1 MMGIVIDRLITCSE
15 ITRTRM
21 AIYMIQINSNKGVYG
36 LSRTVI
42 LDGAR
47 TPFGKFGGA
56 LSSLTASDLGGIAI
70 KEALEKANV
79 AADAVE
85 EVIIGTVLQA
95 GQGQI
100 PSRQAATK
108 AGIPWNVKT
117 ETINK
122 VCASGMRSVTLA
134 DQLIRLGDEEVIVA
148 GGMESMSNAPY
159 YMPKGRF
166 GLRMGDASLV
176 DGMIYDGLSCAF
188 HPKQV
193 HMGIYGNDTASKF
206 EISREQQDEWA
217 VRSHKK
223 ALAAIDSGKFA
234 EEIVA
239 VEIPQRKGEPIRI
252 ETDEAPRQGTT
263 METLS
268 KLKSAFSSDG
278 SITAGNAPGVND
290 GACALVLMS
299 EEKANQE
306 NRKPLAT
313 ILAHAEVGVAPED
326 FPQTPGLV
334 INQLLEKSGK
344 TLADIDLIE
353 INEAFA
359 AVALVSNQIGG
370 LDESKVNVNGGAVAL
385 GHPIG
390 ASGAR
395 IILTLAYELKRRGG
409 GIGIAAICSGGGQG
423 DAVLIEVTN

>member
-1 MMGIVIDRLITCSE
+1 MQIR
-15 ITRTRM
+15 
-21 AIYMIQINSNKGVYG
+21 INSNKGVYG

-70 KEALEKANV
+70 KEALAKANV
-79 AADAVE
+79 EADAVN

-206 EISREQQDEWA
+206 EVSREQQDAWA
-217 VRSHKK
+217 VRSHEK
-223 ALAAIDSGKFA
+223 ALEAIDSGKFA

-239 VEIPQRKGEPIRI
+239 VEIPQRKGDPLRI
-252 ETDEAPRQGTT
+252 ETDEAPRAGTT
-263 METLS
+263 LETLT

-278 SITAGNAPGVND
+278 TITAGNAPGVND

-299 EEKANQE
+299 EEKAQQE
-306 NRKPLAT
+306 NRQPLAT

-334 INQLLEKSGK
+334 INELLKKSGK

-359 AVALVSNQIGG
+359 AVALVSNQISG

-409 GIGIAAICSGGGQG
+409 GLGIAAICSGGGQG